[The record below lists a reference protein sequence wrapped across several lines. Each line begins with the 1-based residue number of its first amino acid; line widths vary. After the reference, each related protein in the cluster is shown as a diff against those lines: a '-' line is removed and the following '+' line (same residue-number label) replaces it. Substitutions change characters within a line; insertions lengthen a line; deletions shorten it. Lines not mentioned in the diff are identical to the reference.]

1 MRTKPPVN
9 VVPVIV
15 LALLSCGADAAP
27 SLCSVSEQVVFSC
40 PLARKLV
47 SLCASRGPAQA
58 LMSLTYRIGRAG
70 RPPEL
75 VYPERPAAP
84 AAYFQG
90 GSLMYSGGGG
100 AFIRFERG
108 GYTYTIFTAIGRG
121 WGQKEGVVVD
131 APASRRTY
139 LPCRQP
145 AESLLGDDW
154 FHQAGIPPASSE
166 FELP

>member
-15 LALLSCGADAAP
+15 LVLLSCGADAGS
-27 SLCSVSEQVVFSC
+27 SLCSDTEQVVFSC
-40 PLARKLV
+40 PLTRKLV
-47 SLCASRGPAQA
+47 SLCASRGTGQA
-58 LMSLTYRIGRAG
+58 PVSLTYRIGRPG
-70 RPPEL
+70 RSPEL
-75 VYPERPAAP
+75 VYPERPTAP
-84 AAYFQG
+84 SVHFEG
-90 GSLMYSGGGG
+90 SSLMYSGGGG

-108 GYTYTIFTAIGRG
+108 GYTYTLFTAIGRG
-121 WGQKEGVVVD
+121 WGQKGGVVVD

-154 FHQAGIPPASSE
+154 FRRAGIPSASSD